1 MSHLVDSALAD
12 FLSGKTTIARHYAK
26 FLSSTK
32 VIPGNSFI
40 ETTGSRLASIEGVQ
54 GTKNIIDTVIGSG
67 GGAIFIDEAYQL
79 TSGNNPGGA
88 AVLDLLLTEME
99 NNIGTLVFLLAGYDK
114 EMEKFFEHNPGL
126 TSRVPYRFRFAD
138 YKDEELMSIF
148 ENTLKKTF
156 KGKMKVEGGING
168 LYGRIVIRRLG
179 RRRGLPGFGN
189 ARDLQI
195 AFARIRERQSV
206 RLTRE
211 RKDGKQVDD
220 FIMTGEDLIGPD
232 PSAIIQRSKEWD
244 TLQNLTG
251 LKAVKDSVQSLFQLV
266 EENFQRELQEK
277 EPLEMSL
284 NRVFLGSPGTGKTTV
299 AKLYGKILAD
309 MGLLSNGDGTVF
321 LDFRLLSAI

>member
-1 MSHLVDSALAD
+1 
-12 FLSGKTTIARHYAK
+12 
-26 FLSSTK
+26 
-32 VIPGNSFI
+32 
-40 ETTGSRLASIEGVQ
+40 
-54 GTKNIIDTVIGSG
+54 
-67 GGAIFIDEAYQL
+67 
-79 TSGNNPGGA
+79 
-88 AVLDLLLTEME
+88 ME
-99 NNIGTLVFLLAGYDK
+99 NNIGKLVFLLAGYDK

-148 ENTLKKTF
+148 EATLKKTF
-156 KGKMKVEGGING
+156 NGKMKVEGGING

-211 RKDGKQVDD
+211 RKEGKRVDD
-220 FIMTGEDLIGPD
+220 FIMTGEDFIGPN
-232 PSAIIQRSKEWD
+232 PSAVIQRSKEWV

-251 LKAVKDSVQSLFQLV
+251 LKSVKDSVQGLFQLV

-309 MGLLSNGDGTVF
+309 MGLLSNGDGTV
-321 LDFRLLSAI
+321 LLRFRHLTAI